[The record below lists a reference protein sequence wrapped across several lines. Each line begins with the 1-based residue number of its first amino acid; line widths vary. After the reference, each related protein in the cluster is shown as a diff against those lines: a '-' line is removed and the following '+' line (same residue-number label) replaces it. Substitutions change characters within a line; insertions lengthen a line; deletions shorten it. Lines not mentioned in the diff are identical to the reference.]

1 MLVKS
6 KSKSRNEFKQLFP
19 AKIWISKYLL
29 LIVLA
34 QNRLLDKPWEFMN
47 PFELNLD
54 ATILVVSVKQN
65 LNLKTQMLAEKSWF
79 HFSIPDQKKIDF
91 TMRLRIKFISWGAWW
106 WNCSVWVCLQ
116 IKNESISST
125 TLLVYKS
132 YYNDKC
138 LRFIFLSAG
147 GASCFFIW
155 PFWPGEINKEGR
167 RCIIHKSTQ

>member
-1 MLVKS
+1 MSSWTPLS
-6 KSKSRNEFKQLFP
+6 
-19 AKIWISKYLL
+19 
-29 LIVLA
+29 
-34 QNRLLDKPWEFMN
+34 LDT
-47 PFELNLD
+47 
-54 ATILVVSVKQN
+54 TILVVSVKQN
-65 LNLKTQMLAEKSWF
+65 INLKTQMLAGKILISFLNSRSE
-79 HFSIPDQKKIDF
+79 KKINF
-91 TMRLRIKFISWGAWW
+91 SMRLRIKFISWGAWW